1 MKNSLK
7 WILALVA
14 VCLVAVGLVLIL
26 KPNTPEPEPAA
37 PTFTEYLMEDFDY
50 VKSLENDSTH
60 VALYEVETV
69 LNGNPAEMAQEDLAI
84 VSSMTVFAVED
95 TVYYKT
101 RTWETGEVVTEKE
114 AGTWLGDYALEHP
127 NLDITFEKAVELL
140 YAAAADSLVVL
151 PAGDKMTFRRPAYA
165 GSLAPLYIFGT
176 KGTNFVA
183 VNAVTG
189 EVKPIE

>member
-1 MKNSLK
+1 MKGSK
-7 WILALVA
+7 FILWVAIAALVA
-14 VCLVAVGLVLIL
+14 LAIGLFATKGCKQEEEVV
-26 KPNTPEPEPAA
+26 A

-69 LNGNPAEMAQEDLAI
+69 LNGNIAETPAEELAI

-114 AGTWLGDYALEHP
+114 VGTWLGDYALEHP

-189 EVKPIE
+189 EVAPIE